1 MIETVLRVAADFLE
15 DSSKRA
21 QKARRQAA
29 KASEGFRD
37 EVTDRAQRVS
47 DQVNERAQRVAK
59 AARQRF
65 GYEPEPSFGGRFAL
79 FLAGLGVGAAL
90 GVLLAPKSGEDLRQ
104 TIYDQAN
111 DVADR
116 VRSTV
121 ARGPRSTQF
130 GDDYDTGTR

>member
-37 EVTDRAQRVS
+37 EVSDRAHRVTDQVS
-47 DQVNERAQRVAK
+47 DHAQRVAK
-59 AARQRF
+59 VARKRF
-65 GYEPEPSFGGRFAL
+65 GYEPEPSVGSRFVL

-90 GVLLAPKSGEDLRQ
+90 GVLLAPKSGEDMRQ
-104 TIYDQAN
+104 SIYDQAN

-116 VRSTV
+116 VRSSV
-121 ARGPRSTQF
+121 GRGANSENF
-130 GDDYDTGTR
+130 DDYDTGTH

>member
-29 KASEGFRD
+29 KASENLRE
-37 EVTDRAQRVS
+37 EVSDRAHRVS
-47 DQVNERAQRVAK
+47 DHVADHAQRVAK
-59 AARQRF
+59 VARKRF
-65 GYEPEPSFGGRFAL
+65 GYEPEPSVGSRFVL

-90 GVLLAPKSGEDLRQ
+90 GVLLAPKSGEDMRQ
-104 TIYDQAN
+104 SIYDQAN

-116 VRSTV
+116 VRSSV
-121 ARGPRSTQF
+121 GRGANSEHF
-130 GDDYDTGTR
+130 DDYDTGTH

>member
-29 KASEGFRD
+29 KASESFRD
-37 EVTDRAQRVS
+37 EVSDRAHHVA
-47 DQVNERAQRVAK
+47 DHAQRVARV
-59 AARQRF
+59 ARKRF
-65 GYEPEPSFGGRFAL
+65 GYEPEPSVGSRFVL

-90 GVLLAPKSGEDLRQ
+90 GVLLAPKSGEDIRQ
-104 TIYDQAN
+104 SIYDQAN

-116 VRSTV
+116 VRSSV
-121 ARGPRSTQF
+121 CRGARSEQF
-130 GDDYDTGTR
+130 DDYDTGTH

>member
-29 KASEGFRD
+29 KATESFREDVSERAHR
-37 EVTDRAQRVS
+37 VTDQFSDHAQR
-47 DQVNERAQRVAK
+47 AAKVARK
-59 AARQRF
+59 RF
-65 GYEPEPSFGGRFAL
+65 GYEPEPSVGARFAL

-90 GVLLAPKSGEDLRQ
+90 GVLLAPKSGEDIRQ
-104 TIYDQAN
+104 SIYDQAN

-116 VRSTV
+116 VRSGV
-121 ARGPRSTQF
+121 RRGVDSMRE
-130 GDDYDTGTR
+130 DEYDTGTH